1 MFSLSGLTELVPL
14 VLAWLAKPLNLA
26 GVLLC
31 CIFIISN
38 NNNNLQLPL
47 ILQGVETS
55 LLFQA
60 LTSNAG
66 DRFPWQVTATCSVS
80 TWALGAPPAP
90 RGLKDVRSPRSFGQS
105 SLFCAGSPC
114 VTGCDFQRGCALDC
128 PVLGGGFLHE
138 LLCINKP
145 MTTVMKNAGFCYE
158 SASSHSYS

>member
-14 VLAWLAKPLNLA
+14 VLAWFAKPLNLA

-80 TWALGAPPAP
+80 TWALGA
-90 RGLKDVRSPRSFGQS
+90 D
-105 SLFCAGSPC
+105 
-114 VTGCDFQRGCALDC
+114 
-128 PVLGGGFLHE
+128 
-138 LLCINKP
+138 
-145 MTTVMKNAGFCYE
+145 
-158 SASSHSYS
+158 